1 LAALPVGA
9 NTSGSGADGL
19 ITDSRSGADLFNHLI
34 SLQNNLLSGNT
45 SAINGTDLTNLQTD
59 SDNITQAIA
68 TDGAL
73 QQRMTAEAN
82 IAASQSASLSDLTSS
97 KADADLAQ
105 VMSQLTQTQ
114 TAYQA
119 AVQATA
125 GFQDLTL
132 SILNYL
138 E

>member
-1 LAALPVGA
+1 
-9 NTSGSGADGL
+9 
-19 ITDSRSGADLFNHLI
+19 
-34 SLQNNLLSGNT
+34 
-45 SAINGTDLTNLQTD
+45 
-59 SDNITQAIA
+59 
-68 TDGAL
+68 
-73 QQRMTAEAN
+73 
-82 IAASQSASLSDLTSS
+82 
-97 KADADLAQ
+97 
-105 VMSQLTQTQ
+105 LTQTQ